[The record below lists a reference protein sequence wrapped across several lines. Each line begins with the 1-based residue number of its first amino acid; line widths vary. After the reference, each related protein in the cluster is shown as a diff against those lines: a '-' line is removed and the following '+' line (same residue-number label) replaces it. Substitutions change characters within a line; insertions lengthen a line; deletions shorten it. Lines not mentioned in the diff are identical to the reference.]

1 MPNLAATET
10 SGAVS
15 NRTRAVSLAL
25 FFLIIACGIVYVG
38 VHLGADLSP
47 VKESSVLPFLL
58 LIVALL
64 IALGFEFVN
73 GFHDTANAV
82 ATVIYTHSLDPH
94 LAVMRLS
101 LRNLFGV
108 RVSSG
113 AGLRRDAVH
122 SLLLAWVL
130 TLPAS
135 IALSA
140 ALYWALHRL
149 F

>member
-10 SGAVS
+10 SGAVG

-25 FFLIIACGIVYVG
+25 FFLIVACGIVYVG
-38 VHLGADLSP
+38 IHPGADLGS
-47 VKESSVLPFLL
+47 VKESWILPFLL

-64 IALGFEFVN
+64 AALGFESVN
-73 GFHDTANAV
+73 GFHDA
-82 ATVIYTHSLDPH
+82 ATVIHTHSLAPH
-94 LAVMRLS
+94 LAVVRSS

-108 RVSSG
+108 LVSSG
-113 AGLRRDAVH
+113 SGLRRDAVRN
-122 SLLLAWVL
+122 LMLARVL

-135 IALSA
+135 IVLSA
-140 ALYWALHRL
+140 VPYRALHGL